1 MINVYFKHQT
11 NMLWDNLPDDIQ
23 EIVYKKI
30 IYEQPKK
37 LQNDIIT
44 YINTMNKIEYR
55 NRNQNDDSDW
65 DILWLLVLLYYN
77 KENHE
82 KDKYYNDMKD
92 HILNNNNLMI
102 RYEGAMYW
110 IKRCVKK
117 LSIEERKDFINIV
130 NEM

>member
-1 MINVYFKHQT
+1 MFDLYFKHQT

-23 EIVYKKI
+23 EIIYKKI
-30 IYEQPKK
+30 VYEQPKK
-37 LQNDIIT
+37 LQNDIIS
-44 YINTMNKIEYR
+44 YINAMNKIEYH

-77 KENHE
+77 KENYE

-117 LSIEERKDFINIV
+117 LSIKEREDFINIV